1 MTTVKSCQQAK
12 KADGSLKEWNGKPIY
27 EVILSDG
34 IKGESFS
41 SIPAGTPDTDLTIED
56 GQYGKKIKLNK
67 KNGFAGA
74 VKPRV
79 GNESFAMSYA
89 KDLVVADKVKVEQLI
104 PTADKIYEWLENK
117 KK

>member
-1 MTTVKSCQQAK
+1 MNTVTACTK
-12 KADGSLKEWNGKPIY
+12 KKEWNGKPIY
-27 EVILSDG
+27 AVTLSDG
-34 IKGESFS
+34 TTGDSFS
-41 SIPAGTPDTDLTIED
+41 DIPQGTPETDLTIED

-67 KNGFAGA
+67 KNGFQGAG
-74 VKPRV
+74 KQRV

-89 KDLVVADKVKVEQLI
+89 KDLVVADKVKIEQLI